1 MNDKTRLE
9 LINFL
14 KSLTRLIVQTNLYS
28 SGHPQVREAA
38 GEAERYLSSILEIE
52 NTSEITLTLEQG
64 RLLFNGESFLPA
76 DRVPNSLL
84 NLFKKTNCESAIFQ
98 KGTSTEELISF
109 PKIISSKYSPEDFF
123 KETGVEKIRLKRS
136 IYKKIS
142 PTAEK
147 QPEEVKSAGNAP
159 APVGQVSAQLKDKN
173 FEDSLRAIVSRLTE
187 DSQEQQKIIGALF
200 EKFRDEVEKKVNLAV
215 EQIKKEKTRIENDYE
230 RTQAVISN
238 IANGVLTVDK
248 SGNVIMMN
256 PQAQA
261 ITGRPLKEVA
271 GKKIFDITNLENQ
284 ILNLANEL
292 KSDSEKKLSHEAAIK
307 GKEDLSRTIKN
318 STSLIKNEEGKIVGT
333 ISLPTDVAKLQEL
346 DKLKDDFV
354 STMTHEL
361 RSPLTSIKMAL
372 DLISREKLNPSVS
385 NMLNA
390 AIRNSERLNS
400 IISDILDFS
409 KLQSGKMTFNLTDLE
424 PGEPIKGAVDSMKAW
439 SASKGVSVTITQ
451 EDNLPKIYADRRRTE
466 QIIINLLSNSL
477 KFTPSGGRIEV
488 SVYRGRDA
496 LSNFVFFSVKDTGC
510 GIKKEELGRIFDK
523 FVQAAS
529 GEKVGGTGLGLAITK
544 AMVVMQGGNITV
556 QSEEGRGAQFTF
568 SLPVYKEEEKKEQN
582 ITSPEKTWWKK
593 LLGI

>member
-1 MNDKTRLE
+1 MNDRTRLE

-14 KSLTRLIVQTNLYS
+14 KGLTRLIFQTNLYS

-38 GEAERYLSSILEIE
+38 ADTQRYLSSVLEIE
-52 NTSEITLTLEQG
+52 NAAEMTLTLEQG

-84 NLFKKTNCESAIFQ
+84 NLFKKTNCDSAIFQ
-98 KGTSTEELISF
+98 KEVSIEELISF
-109 PKIISSKYSPEDFF
+109 PKIISSKSSPEDFF

-142 PTAEK
+142 SAAEK
-147 QPEEVKSAGNAP
+147 QAEELKSAGNTLP
-159 APVGQVSAQLKDKN
+159 AGEVSAQLKDKN
-173 FEDSLRAIVSRLTE
+173 FEDSLRSIVSRLTE

-215 EQIKKEKTRIENDYE
+215 EQIKKEKTKLENDYE

-318 STSLIKNEEGKIVGT
+318 STALIKNEEGKIVGT

-409 KLQSGKMTFNLTDLE
+409 KLQSGKMTFNLTDLD
-424 PGEPIKGAVDSMKAW
+424 PGEPAKGAADSMKAW
-439 SASKGVSVTITQ
+439 SSSKGVSVTITQ

-477 KFTPSGGRIEV
+477 KFTPSGGRIEIA
-488 SVYRGRDA
+488 VYRGREA
-496 LSNFVFFSVKDTGC
+496 LSNFIFFSVKDTGC

-544 AMVVMQGGNITV
+544 AMVVMQGGNITA

-582 ITSPEKTWWKK
+582 IISPEKPWWKK